1 MPFAIPHAGQSVCF
15 LPFLPLT
22 SLYEFSNWQN
32 ILQTH
37 MEHYQQRDNWNVQR
51 CVETKHHSS
60 RQPYASEKKL
70 GNSLEEAKNENLIE
84 LMGYNKSSSKKAAI

>member
-1 MPFAIPHAGQSVCF
+1 
-15 LPFLPLT
+15 
-22 SLYEFSNWQN
+22 
-32 ILQTH
+32 

-51 CVETKHHSS
+51 CVEPKHHSS